1 MQMHL
6 VNSSLILYPFPEM
19 NSYLCLSSLYTLS
32 WVISFNNDL
41 IMHLGVISLPDADNI
56 QIYIFNPNSFLSFN
70 LICFTVY
77 LTSLHGC
84 ASFPSKLICPN
95 LFIFL
100 YFLSWWNYLITQFSK
115 PENCMVFPST
125 CPYQNNYWLYWKMLN
140 GYCTSTFPSSISRK
154 LIILFRSPHTQHTC
168 FRESESHYIVEAC
181 LWCLFFYHL
190 LKKISLNDSSN
201 LINI

>member
-6 VNSSLILYPFPEM
+6 VNSSLILCPFPEM

-41 IMHLGVISLPDADNI
+41 TRHLGAISPPDADNI
-56 QIYIFNPNSFLSFN
+56 QIYIFNPNPFLSFK
-70 LICFTVY
+70 LICLAAY
-77 LTSLHGC
+77 LTSSHGC

-115 PENCMVFPST
+115 PENCGGISFHFPIPEQLLT
-125 CPYQNNYWLYWKMLN
+125 VLKNVDCLLHIH
-140 GYCTSTFPSSISRK
+140 FP
-154 LIILFRSPHTQHTC
+154 F
-168 FRESESHYIVEAC
+168 
-181 LWCLFFYHL
+181 
-190 LKKISLNDSSN
+190 SN
-201 LINI
+201 F